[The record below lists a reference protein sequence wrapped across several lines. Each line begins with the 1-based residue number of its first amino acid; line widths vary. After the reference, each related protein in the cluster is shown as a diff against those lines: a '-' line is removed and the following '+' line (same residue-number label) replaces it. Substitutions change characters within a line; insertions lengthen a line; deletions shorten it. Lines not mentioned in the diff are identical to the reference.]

1 LDNYP
6 AGAEFDPRA
15 PWNQPDNDEYYEE
28 PDQYY
33 LDLATRNSYNNEIA
47 ILKNKNG
54 ELYAF
59 YFYDLEKTD
68 EELDDYILRTVNLMI
83 ESGKL
88 NLDAFGIEAW
98 EGGELLVKIDQGV
111 KEDILRLYDKSKGV
125 VDALSTISENVET
138 PEERMARLKKAIAD
152 KRAESERLEAQRQAR
167 LDMQNAIDSARAEER
182 RKMQQQMDA
191 DEPEEPKSPDTFF
204 GTPWDQVEET
214 TTAASVGGSIVVPM
228 GFVNK
233 REMPVDTNEMNVPV
247 VRETTATQSA
257 GNFQYDANALPGIN
271 RDGSFKTPKKTK
283 AQTKTQYA
291 DGAFV
296 DFNDCTK
303 LNNKPAGAG
312 CSQGAVDKVVK
323 YKKSKGNINA
333 PSLSEGKT
341 NEKQ

>member
-1 LDNYP
+1 
-6 AGAEFDPRA
+6 
-15 PWNQPDNDEYYEE
+15 
-28 PDQYY
+28 
-33 LDLATRNSYNNEIA
+33 
-47 ILKNKNG
+47 
-54 ELYAF
+54 
-59 YFYDLEKTD
+59 
-68 EELDDYILRTVNLMI
+68 
-83 ESGKL
+83 
-88 NLDAFGIEAW
+88 
-98 EGGELLVKIDQGV
+98 
-111 KEDILRLYDKSKGV
+111 
-125 VDALSTISENVET
+125 
-138 PEERMARLKKAIAD
+138 
-152 KRAESERLEAQRQAR
+152 
-167 LDMQNAIDSARAEER
+167 MQNAIDSARAEER

-214 TTAASVGGSIVVPM
+214 TTAASSGAFVAPM
-228 GFVNK
+228 GSVNK
-233 REMPVDTNEMNVPV
+233 REMPVDTNDLDVPV
-247 VRETTATQSA
+247 VRETTTTQSA